1 MVSTINNLVNF
12 GLWNG
17 MQIQGQFPNFLG
29 QKKCGTFEIKLRQK
43 FMLNSW
49 SSQIA
54 QIKKRR

>member
-1 MVSTINNLVNF
+1 
-12 GLWNG
+12 